1 VKTLAAIINTNAL
14 WARSGYGTQA
24 NQLLTRM
31 AKDGHSVA
39 VAANY
44 GLEGTVSDWEGIPHF
59 PRGTDA
65 YSNDVIGP
73 YYADWASRHPK
84 QKTLLM
90 TLYDVWVL
98 TSSVYDEASVV
109 SWVPIDSAPV
119 AAPVAAFLRKPNV
132 TPVAMSQFG
141 FEQMALQGIDSVYI
155 PHAIDTSV
163 FKRTKSVDI
172 SVQGSLTGREL
183 MGIDPAAFVVGAFNA
198 NQDQKRKAWPEA
210 LLAFSIFA
218 KSHEDAVIYLHT
230 ERAGAMGG
238 FKMNELI
245 AACGLEPHQ
254 YKFVNQYAYRTGIPP
269 EGMAALMS
277 ACDVGLAATYGEGFG
292 LTVLE
297 LQSCGV
303 RVIANDFSAQP
314 ELVGDGWLTTNQASY
329 NPHFQNW
336 WKAPNINSMVE
347 CLEAA
352 YAAPRGHSDKARA
365 HAVKYDADLV
375 YRQKWRP
382 FFEEQAA

>member
-1 VKTLAAIINTNAL
+1 MKLQAIMNTNAL

-44 GLEGTVSDWEGIPHF
+44 GLEGTVTEWEGIPHF

-73 YYADWASRHPK
+73 YYKDWTARRPDLK
-84 QKTLLM
+84 PLLM

-98 TSSVYDEASVV
+98 SAKIYGEVPTV

-119 AAPVAAFLRKPNV
+119 AAPVAAFLRQSTV
-132 TPVAMSQFG
+132 TPVAMSRFG
-141 FEQMALQGIDSVYI
+141 FEQLALQGIDSVYI
-155 PHAIDTSV
+155 PHAIDTNVFSRTESV
-163 FKRTKSVDI
+163 NV
-172 SVQGSLTGREL
+172 SVQGPMTGREL
-183 MGIDPAAFVVGAFNA
+183 MGVDAGVFVVGAFNA

-218 KSHEDAVIYLHT
+218 KSHDDAVMYLHT
-230 ERAGAMGG
+230 ERHGAMGG
-238 FKMNELI
+238 FRMDELI

-254 YKFVNQYAYRTGIPP
+254 YKFVNQYAWRTGIPS

-297 LQSCGV
+297 MQACGL

-314 ELVGDGWLTTNQASY
+314 ELVGDGWLTTNQATY

-365 HAVKYDADLV
+365 HAVQYDADLV

-382 FFEEQAA
+382 LFEELGT